1 MTHPFYLMFGTMVLA
16 GFFGGGLNYL
26 LSRKENTE
34 SAAIWQSLV
43 GGLVASFMVP
53 LFLNMIS
60 SNLIDSIKGIS
71 PNAGDP
77 SKLFVFA
84 GFCLVAAVSS
94 KAFINTLSHR
104 ILSEAKATREK
115 AEATSE
121 KVEQIKNE
129 VDPIIARET
138 EKESQELAP
147 LSVSAEERMSLGE
160 NQKKVLDA
168 LVNGKFT
175 LRTRTG
181 ISNQTGLPKDEV
193 IKILDELATEGL
205 ARSVMVLVRGEPK
218 PRWYAT
224 DEGRAAE
231 H

>member
-1 MTHPFYLMFGTMVLA
+1 MTHPFYLMFGIMVVA
-16 GFFGGGLNYL
+16 GFLGGGLNYL
-26 LSRKENTE
+26 LSWRDNAE

-60 SNLIDSIKGIS
+60 SNLVDSIKGIA

-104 ILSEAKATREK
+104 ILSETKATN
-115 AEATSE
+115 E
-121 KVEQIKNE
+121 KVEQLKNE
-129 VDPIIARET
+129 VDPIIAKET
-138 EKESQELAP
+138 EKESPEP
-147 LSVSAEERMSLGE
+147 TSMSVSLADRMTVLGE
-160 NQKKVLDA
+160 NQKKVLQA
-168 LVNGKFT
+168 LASGKFT

-181 ISNQTGLPKDEV
+181 ICKDTGLPREEV
-193 IKILDELATEGL
+193 IKTLEELETEDL
-205 ARSVMVLVRGEPK
+205 ARSAKVLVRGELK
-218 PRWYAT
+218 TRWYAT
-224 DEGRAAE
+224 EEGRAVE
-231 H
+231 TVL